1 MQENSQ
7 KVISGCGYLPLFEE
21 LNFLQLTEEK
31 IIIAIEGGSA
41 SGKSTLA
48 QTLQKLYGC
57 AVFHMDDFFLQP
69 HQRTKERL
77 EETGGNVDRER
88 FEKEVLIPLS
98 KNETVLYRKYD
109 CKTKEMLP
117 SEEIAPKKITV
128 VEGAYCM
135 HPSLRKYYTI
145 SVFLDISEDTQKK
158 RIHKRNSEELQK
170 RFFEE
175 WIPMENRYFKEFDIK
190 NSCDIIVKV

>member
-48 QTLQKLYGC
+48 GTLQKLYGC
-57 AVFHMDDFFLQP
+57 AVFHIDDFFLQP

-77 EETGGNVDRER
+77 EEVGGNFDRER

-98 KNETVLYRKYD
+98 KKESVLYIKYD
-109 CKTKEMLP
+109 CKTKELLP
-117 SEEIAPKKITV
+117 AEEIVPTKITV
-128 VEGAYCM
+128 IEGAYCM